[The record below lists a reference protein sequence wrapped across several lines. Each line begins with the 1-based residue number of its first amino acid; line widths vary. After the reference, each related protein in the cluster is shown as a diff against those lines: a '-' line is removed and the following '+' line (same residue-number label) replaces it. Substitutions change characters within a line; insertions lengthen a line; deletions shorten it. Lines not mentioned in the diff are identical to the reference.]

1 MAEFTKTNG
10 IGHTHDTQYSVA
22 QLVGL
27 ELDALVDI
35 SGKGGLGST
44 IEAMVQEIQPL
55 MYKSV
60 GSAGKIFCIC
70 DGHAVTAASAQAR
83 IRGLGT
89 VDSIDLSSALVL
101 ERDLD
106 DFSAA

>member
-1 MAEFTKTNG
+1 
-10 IGHTHDTQYSVA
+10 
-22 QLVGL
+22 
-27 ELDALVDI
+27 
-35 SGKGGLGST
+35 
-44 IEAMVQEIQPL
+44 

-70 DGHAVTAASAQAR
+70 DGHATSAADMQVR
-83 IRGLGT
+83 IRALGT
-89 VDSIDLSSALVL
+89 IDSIDLSSALVL